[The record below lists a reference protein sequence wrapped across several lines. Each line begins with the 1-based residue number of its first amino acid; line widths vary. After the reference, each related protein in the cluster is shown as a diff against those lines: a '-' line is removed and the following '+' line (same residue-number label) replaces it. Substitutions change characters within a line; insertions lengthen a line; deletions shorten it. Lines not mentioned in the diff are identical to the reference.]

1 MRDLEPPK
9 STNCETLHPLRP
21 TSLRLVPDTVAAC
34 AEARGRCSGCW
45 LLSSVRRSLEALT
58 ESVGRPRGVRERL
71 SNNAGGRRRAHK
83 IVNLSRSGTCTGP
96 YPTTRGGS
104 RDTHGTPGP
113 VHTEHTV
120 LYCRTSQV
128 QARWEVYRKKTPG
141 GAPGTHTGHARAHT
155 STWKTQTNL
164 TTEPSKPANTPAQPR
179 DDRIPESAAGSTAAA
194 PEPNT
199 LPAADSEVEPEP

>member
-71 SNNAGGRRRAHK
+71 SINAGGRRRAHK
-83 IVNLSRSGTCTGP
+83 IVNLSRSG
-96 YPTTRGGS
+96 TTRGGS

-141 GAPGTHTGHARAHT
+141 GAPGKHTGHARAHT

-194 PEPNT
+194 PEPNAPRGR
-199 LPAADSEVEPEP
+199 LRSGA

>member
-71 SNNAGGRRRAHK
+71 SNNAGRRAHK
-83 IVNLSRSGTCTGP
+83 IVNLSRSG
-96 YPTTRGGS
+96 TTRGGS

-141 GAPGTHTGHARAHT
+141 GERPGHTRDTHGRTRAHGRHRRT
-155 STWKTQTNL
+155 SQPNHPSPPTHPHNRA
-164 TTEPSKPANTPAQPR
+164 TTESPNPRPAQQPQPR
-179 DDRIPESAAGSTAAA
+179 SRINA
-194 PEPNT
+194 PRGR
-199 LPAADSEVEPEP
+199 LRSGA